1 MSDSDIKLER
11 INDHLY
17 HETGESGKIKW
28 EKKPEL
34 LNIRVTDVKVQL
46 CLSINKPSE
55 TSINKLV
62 PSITAENNVNK
73 KLEKLLP
80 DKGDIEHIDSFGW
93 HISETGQFTN
103 SKIGLIRKD
112 GKVIKWHSGDFNSAE
127 ISIKPVLETDKDKG
141 TGWLFYMDDEIAKIE
156 RRSNSYLALELFI
169 SEKTSEKLCYEILS
183 KSLTELN
190 IRVDV
195 DVFMSEAERMLRPP
209 NIINHYFLDE
219 QNSKFNVRILEIWA
233 SRPTKKTSSSDNKD

>member
-1 MSDSDIKLER
+1 
-11 INDHLY
+11 
-17 HETGESGKIKW
+17 
-28 EKKPEL
+28 
-34 LNIRVTDVKVQL
+34 
-46 CLSINKPSE
+46 
-55 TSINKLV
+55 
-62 PSITAENNVNK
+62 
-73 KLEKLLP
+73 LLP

-156 RRSNSYLALELFI
+156 RRSKSYLALELFI

-233 SRPTKKTSSSDNKD
+233 SRPTKNRQ